1 MNLYINDPWVS
12 TRMLLVIIHKLAA
25 PLLHRLSNPVFRS
38 TTAGAILGL
47 LMIVSVV
54 EQLTVMIFGII
65 RLTLITILVSLGGA
79 ELLYWVM
86 RDMLKPG
93 DKDSTDREI
102 NSTAREDK

>member
-1 MNLYINDPWVS
+1 
-12 TRMLLVIIHKLAA
+12 
-25 PLLHRLSNPVFRS
+25 
-38 TTAGAILGL
+38 
-47 LMIVSVV
+47 MIVSVV